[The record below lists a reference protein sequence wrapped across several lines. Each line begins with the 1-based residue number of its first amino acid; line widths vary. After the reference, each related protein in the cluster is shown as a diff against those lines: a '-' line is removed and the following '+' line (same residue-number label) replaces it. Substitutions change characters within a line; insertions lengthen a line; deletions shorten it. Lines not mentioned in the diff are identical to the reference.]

1 MAGTLI
7 GIELTPVQIRRI
19 FRTDVPRVQVA
30 LRDGFPSASVS
41 NCQNS
46 AAYADVLGAGLMV
59 ADHGHHRT
67 GGPASDLS
75 LGQRRTHSTRRR
87 LARLQRQPSE
97 GKARRVAEQSASR
110 VTEDMVTRAS
120 KVLWTEVNP
129 EYQVDPRDFT
139 DADIAAG
146 KLREADDADTAQ
158 NRAIVRRVLE
168 AAFPDAWLPDDVR
181 ELLTD
186 LAQGGYADAD
196 ATMLASQLLAKY
208 SQQAGLG

>member
-1 MAGTLI
+1 
-7 GIELTPVQIRRI
+7 
-19 FRTDVPRVQVA
+19 
-30 LRDGFPSASVS
+30 
-41 NCQNS
+41 
-46 AAYADVLGAGLMV
+46 MV

-75 LGQRRTHSTRRR
+75 LGQCCTHSTRRR
-87 LARLQRQPSE
+87 LAQLQRQPSE
-97 GKARRVAEQSASR
+97 GRLDGVAEQSASR
-110 VTEDMVTRAS
+110 VTEDMVARAS
-120 KVLWTEVNP
+120 KALWTEVNP
-129 EYQVDPRDFT
+129 EYQADPRDFT

-186 LAQGGYADAD
+186 LAQHGYVDAD
-196 ATMLASQLLAKY
+196 VTMLASQLLAKY
-208 SQQAGLG
+208 SQQADHG

>member
-1 MAGTLI
+1 
-7 GIELTPVQIRRI
+7 
-19 FRTDVPRVQVA
+19 
-30 LRDGFPSASVS
+30 
-41 NCQNS
+41 
-46 AAYADVLGAGLMV
+46 MV

-67 GGPASDLS
+67 GGPARDLS
-75 LGQRRTHSTRRR
+75 LGQCRTHSTRRR

-146 KLREADDADTAQ
+146 KLREADEADTAQ

-186 LAQGGYADAD
+186 LAQGGYVVADV
-196 ATMLASQLLAKY
+196 TMLASQLLTKY
-208 SQQAGLG
+208 RQQADLG